1 MPEWAP
7 RLEANVLLDFE
18 GDLRDIA
25 AYESYGGY
33 AQLRRA
39 IDGMDADALIAEL
52 NGSALRGRGGAGFPT
67 GRKVSFLAPGAE
79 RYLVVN
85 ADE

>member
-1 MPEWAP
+1 MPEWTP

-25 AYESYGGY
+25 AYEAYGGY

-39 IDGMDADALIAEL
+39 HAGMDADQLDRRAQRLGA
-52 NGSALRGRGGAGFPT
+52 ARPRRRGLPDRAA
-67 GRKVSFLAPGAE
+67 R
-79 RYLVVN
+79 
-85 ADE
+85 